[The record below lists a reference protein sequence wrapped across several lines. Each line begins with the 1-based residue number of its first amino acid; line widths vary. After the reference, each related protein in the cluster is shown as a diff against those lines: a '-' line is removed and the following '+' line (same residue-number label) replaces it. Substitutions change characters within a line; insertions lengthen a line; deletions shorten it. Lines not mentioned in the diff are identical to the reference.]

1 MDDFNPTTRMF
12 SRTLEEAYPKEYVNE
27 GIFEGPYYS
36 APHINDVW
44 VLFGLIT
51 VISMVAYAIWRY
63 F

>member
-12 SRTLEEAYPKEYVNE
+12 PRTLEEAFPKDYVNE
-27 GIFEGPYYS
+27 GIFEGAYYS

-44 VLFGLIT
+44 VLFGLII
-51 VISMVAYAIWRY
+51 VISMVSVALYRC

>member
-12 SRTLEEAYPKEYVNE
+12 PRTLQEAFPKDYVNE
-27 GIFEGPYYS
+27 GIFEGAYYS
-36 APHINDVW
+36 APNIHDVW

-51 VISMVAYAIWRY
+51 VISMVSVAIWRY

>member
-12 SRTLEEAYPKEYVNE
+12 SRTLEEAYPQDYVTE
-27 GIFEGPYYS
+27 GIFEGPYDS
-36 APHINDVW
+36 APHIHDVW

-51 VISMVAYAIWRY
+51 VISMVSVAIWRY

>member
-12 SRTLEEAYPKEYVNE
+12 ARTLQEAFPKDYVNE
-27 GIFEGPYYS
+27 GIFEGAYYS
-36 APHINDVW
+36 APNIHDVW

-51 VISMVAYAIWRY
+51 VISMVSVALWRY

>member
-12 SRTLEEAYPKEYVNE
+12 PRTLQEAFPKDYVNE
-27 GIFEGPYYS
+27 NIFEGAFYS

-44 VLFGLIT
+44 VLFGLIA
-51 VISMVAYAIWRY
+51 VISMVAVALWRC

>member
-12 SRTLEEAYPKEYVNE
+12 PRSLREAYPKEYVNE
-27 GIFEGPYYS
+27 NIFEGPYYS

-44 VLFGLIT
+44 VLFGLIV
-51 VISMVAYAIWRY
+51 VISMVAVALWRC

>member
-12 SRTLEEAYPKEYVNE
+12 SRSLREAYPKEYVNE
-27 GIFEGPYYS
+27 DIFTGPYYS

-44 VLFGLIT
+44 VLFGLIV
-51 VISMVAYAIWRY
+51 VISMVAVALWRC

>member
-12 SRTLEEAYPKEYVNE
+12 PRTLQEAFPKDYVNE
-27 GIFEGPYYS
+27 GIFEGAYYS
-36 APHINDVW
+36 APNLHDVW

-51 VISMVAYAIWRY
+51 VISMVSVALWRY